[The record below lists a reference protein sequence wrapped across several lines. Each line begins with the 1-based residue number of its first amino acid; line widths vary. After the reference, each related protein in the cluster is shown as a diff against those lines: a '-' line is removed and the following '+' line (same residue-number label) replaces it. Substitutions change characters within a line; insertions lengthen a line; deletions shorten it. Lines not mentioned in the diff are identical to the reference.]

1 MSEKKFIFG
10 SKEWFDAFVEILNKD
25 PDYNNAAKNWED
37 PITLVVTD
45 LPEVVK
51 NYFKADKIVVWLD
64 LYHGQCRAYEF
75 LKEPEDKPASITLT
89 GSYTT
94 MKKIAQGNLGPTTAI
109 MTGQLKAKGNVFKL
123 IANAGASAAF
133 VNALKKVPTE
143 FLA

>member
-10 SKEWFDAFVEILNKD
+10 SKEWFDAFVQVLNND

-37 PITLVVTD
+37 PLTLVVTD
-45 LPEVVK
+45 LPEPVK
-51 NYFKADKIVVWLD
+51 KHFQAEKIVVRMD

-75 LKEPEDKPASITLT
+75 LKDPEEKPASITLT
-89 GSYTT
+89 GSYAT
-94 MKKIAQGNLGPTTAI
+94 MKKIALGNLGPTTAI
-109 MTGQLKAKGNVFKL
+109 MTGQLKARGNVFKL